1 MGVLLYLFEKEIVIT
16 LVLPSYSETNKACL
30 RKGRAKSGNFTMVD
44 LSCYYRDCRKW
55 LHGFIYFEKEQ
66 DMDNEFI
73 EKEGEVYMKRL
84 EEERERRNQES
95 DKDSV
100 LL

>member
-1 MGVLLYLFEKEIVIT
+1 LETLPWWIYLVIIGIVLSGYMVLYTSK
-16 LVLPSYSETNKACL
+16 
-30 RKGRAKSGNFTMVD
+30 
-44 LSCYYRDCRKW
+44 
-55 LHGFIYFEKEQ
+55 KEQ
-66 DMDNEFI
+66 EMDNDFI

-84 EEERERRNQES
+84 EEEREKRNQDS

>member
-1 MGVLLYLFEKEIVIT
+1 MEILPWWVYLVIVGIVLSGYMVLYTSK
-16 LVLPSYSETNKACL
+16 
-30 RKGRAKSGNFTMVD
+30 
-44 LSCYYRDCRKW
+44 
-55 LHGFIYFEKEQ
+55 KEQ
-66 DMDNEFI
+66 EMDNEFI

-84 EEERERRNQES
+84 EEEREKRNQES

>member
-1 MGVLLYLFEKEIVIT
+1 LETLPWWVYLVIVGIVLSGYMVLYTSK
-16 LVLPSYSETNKACL
+16 
-30 RKGRAKSGNFTMVD
+30 
-44 LSCYYRDCRKW
+44 
-55 LHGFIYFEKEQ
+55 KEQ

-84 EEERERRNQES
+84 EEEREKRNQSS

>member
-1 MGVLLYLFEKEIVIT
+1 METLPWWVYLVIVGIVLSGYMVLYTSK
-16 LVLPSYSETNKACL
+16 
-30 RKGRAKSGNFTMVD
+30 
-44 LSCYYRDCRKW
+44 
-55 LHGFIYFEKEQ
+55 KEQ

-84 EEERERRNQES
+84 EEEREKRNQDS

-100 LL
+100 LF

>member
-1 MGVLLYLFEKEIVIT
+1 MEILPWWVYLVIVGIVLSGYMVLYTSK
-16 LVLPSYSETNKACL
+16 
-30 RKGRAKSGNFTMVD
+30 
-44 LSCYYRDCRKW
+44 
-55 LHGFIYFEKEQ
+55 KEQ

-84 EEERERRNQES
+84 EEEREKRNQSS

>member
-1 MGVLLYLFEKEIVIT
+1 LETLPWWVYLVIVGIVLSGYMVLYTSK
-16 LVLPSYSETNKACL
+16 
-30 RKGRAKSGNFTMVD
+30 
-44 LSCYYRDCRKW
+44 
-55 LHGFIYFEKEQ
+55 KEQ

-84 EEERERRNQES
+84 EEEREKRNQDS

>member
-1 MGVLLYLFEKEIVIT
+1 METLPWWIYLVIIGIVLSGYMVLYTSK
-16 LVLPSYSETNKACL
+16 
-30 RKGRAKSGNFTMVD
+30 
-44 LSCYYRDCRKW
+44 
-55 LHGFIYFEKEQ
+55 KEQ
-66 DMDNEFI
+66 EMDNDFI

-84 EEERERRNQES
+84 EEEREKRNQNS

>member
-1 MGVLLYLFEKEIVIT
+1 MNSSK
-16 LVLPSYSETNKACL
+16 
-30 RKGRAKSGNFTMVD
+30 
-44 LSCYYRDCRKW
+44 
-55 LHGFIYFEKEQ
+55 
-66 DMDNEFI
+66 
-73 EKEGEVYMKRL
+73 KEGEVYMKRL

>member
-1 MGVLLYLFEKEIVIT
+1 VETLPWWVYLVIVGIVLSGYMVLYT
-16 LVLPSYSETNKACL
+16 S
-30 RKGRAKSGNFTMVD
+30 R
-44 LSCYYRDCRKW
+44 
-55 LHGFIYFEKEQ
+55 KEQ
-66 DMDNEFI
+66 EMDNEFI

-84 EEERERRNQES
+84 AEEREKRNQDS

>member
-1 MGVLLYLFEKEIVIT
+1 METLPWWVYLVIVGIVLSGYMVLYTSK
-16 LVLPSYSETNKACL
+16 
-30 RKGRAKSGNFTMVD
+30 
-44 LSCYYRDCRKW
+44 
-55 LHGFIYFEKEQ
+55 KEQ

-84 EEERERRNQES
+84 EEEREKRNQDT

-100 LL
+100 LF

>member
-1 MGVLLYLFEKEIVIT
+1 METLPWWVYLVIVGIVLSGYMVLYTSK
-16 LVLPSYSETNKACL
+16 
-30 RKGRAKSGNFTMVD
+30 
-44 LSCYYRDCRKW
+44 
-55 LHGFIYFEKEQ
+55 KEQ
-66 DMDNEFI
+66 EMDNEFI

-84 EEERERRNQES
+84 EEEREKRNQES

>member
-1 MGVLLYLFEKEIVIT
+1 METLPWWVYLVIVGIVLSGYMVLYT
-16 LVLPSYSETNKACL
+16 S
-30 RKGRAKSGNFTMVD
+30 R
-44 LSCYYRDCRKW
+44 
-55 LHGFIYFEKEQ
+55 KEQ
-66 DMDNEFI
+66 EMDNEFI

-84 EEERERRNQES
+84 AEEREKRNQDS

>member
-1 MGVLLYLFEKEIVIT
+1 MESLPWWVYLVIVGIVLSGYMVLYTSK
-16 LVLPSYSETNKACL
+16 
-30 RKGRAKSGNFTMVD
+30 
-44 LSCYYRDCRKW
+44 
-55 LHGFIYFEKEQ
+55 KEQ
-66 DMDNEFI
+66 EMDNEFI

-84 EEERERRNQES
+84 AEEREKRNQDS

>member
-1 MGVLLYLFEKEIVIT
+1 METLPWWIYLVIIGIVLSGYMVLYTSK
-16 LVLPSYSETNKACL
+16 
-30 RKGRAKSGNFTMVD
+30 
-44 LSCYYRDCRKW
+44 
-55 LHGFIYFEKEQ
+55 KEQ
-66 DMDNEFI
+66 EMDNDFI

-84 EEERERRNQES
+84 EEEREKRNQDS

>member
-1 MGVLLYLFEKEIVIT
+1 VETLPWWVYLVIVGIVLSGYMVLYTSK
-16 LVLPSYSETNKACL
+16 
-30 RKGRAKSGNFTMVD
+30 
-44 LSCYYRDCRKW
+44 
-55 LHGFIYFEKEQ
+55 KEQ
-66 DMDNEFI
+66 EMDNEFI

-84 EEERERRNQES
+84 EEEREKRNQDT

>member
-1 MGVLLYLFEKEIVIT
+1 MQTLPWWIYLIIIGIVVSGYMVLYTSK
-16 LVLPSYSETNKACL
+16 
-30 RKGRAKSGNFTMVD
+30 
-44 LSCYYRDCRKW
+44 
-55 LHGFIYFEKEQ
+55 KEQ
-66 DMDNEFI
+66 EMDNEFI

-84 EEERERRNQES
+84 AEERERRNQES

>member
-1 MGVLLYLFEKEIVIT
+1 METLPWWVYLVIVGIVLSGYMVLYISK
-16 LVLPSYSETNKACL
+16 
-30 RKGRAKSGNFTMVD
+30 
-44 LSCYYRDCRKW
+44 
-55 LHGFIYFEKEQ
+55 KEQ
-66 DMDNEFI
+66 EMDNEFI

-84 EEERERRNQES
+84 AEEREKRNQDS

>member
-1 MGVLLYLFEKEIVIT
+1 MKQ
-16 LVLPSYSETNKACL
+16 
-30 RKGRAKSGNFTMVD
+30 SGNFTMVGV
-44 LSCYYRDCRKW
+44 SCNRWDRIKW

-66 DMDNEFI
+66 EMDNEFI

-84 EEERERRNQES
+84 AEEREKRNQDS

>member
-1 MGVLLYLFEKEIVIT
+1 METLPWWIYLVIIGIVISGYM
-16 LVLPSYSETNKACL
+16 VLYTSK
-30 RKGRAKSGNFTMVD
+30 
-44 LSCYYRDCRKW
+44 
-55 LHGFIYFEKEQ
+55 KEQ
-66 DMDNEFI
+66 EIDNEFI

>member
-1 MGVLLYLFEKEIVIT
+1 METLPWWIYLIIIGIVVSGYMVLYTSK
-16 LVLPSYSETNKACL
+16 
-30 RKGRAKSGNFTMVD
+30 
-44 LSCYYRDCRKW
+44 
-55 LHGFIYFEKEQ
+55 KEQ
-66 DMDNEFI
+66 EMDNEFI

>member
-1 MGVLLYLFEKEIVIT
+1 METLPWWVYLVIIGIVLSGYMVLYTSK
-16 LVLPSYSETNKACL
+16 
-30 RKGRAKSGNFTMVD
+30 
-44 LSCYYRDCRKW
+44 
-55 LHGFIYFEKEQ
+55 KEQ
-66 DMDNEFI
+66 EMDNEFI

-84 EEERERRNQES
+84 EEEREKRNQDS

>member
-1 MGVLLYLFEKEIVIT
+1 METLPWWVYLVIVGIVLSGYMVLYTSK
-16 LVLPSYSETNKACL
+16 
-30 RKGRAKSGNFTMVD
+30 
-44 LSCYYRDCRKW
+44 
-55 LHGFIYFEKEQ
+55 KEQ
-66 DMDNEFI
+66 EMDNEFI

-84 EEERERRNQES
+84 AEEREKRHQDS

>member
-1 MGVLLYLFEKEIVIT
+1 MEILPWWVYLVIVGIVLSGYMVLYTSK
-16 LVLPSYSETNKACL
+16 
-30 RKGRAKSGNFTMVD
+30 
-44 LSCYYRDCRKW
+44 
-55 LHGFIYFEKEQ
+55 KEQ
-66 DMDNEFI
+66 EMDNEFI

-84 EEERERRNQES
+84 AEEREKRNQDS

>member
-1 MGVLLYLFEKEIVIT
+1 METLPWWIYLVIIGIVLSGYMVLYTSK
-16 LVLPSYSETNKACL
+16 
-30 RKGRAKSGNFTMVD
+30 
-44 LSCYYRDCRKW
+44 
-55 LHGFIYFEKEQ
+55 KEQ

-84 EEERERRNQES
+84 EEEREKRNQDS

>member
-1 MGVLLYLFEKEIVIT
+1 MEILPWWVYLVIVGIVLSGYMVLYTSK
-16 LVLPSYSETNKACL
+16 
-30 RKGRAKSGNFTMVD
+30 
-44 LSCYYRDCRKW
+44 
-55 LHGFIYFEKEQ
+55 KEQ
-66 DMDNEFI
+66 EMDNEFI

-84 EEERERRNQES
+84 EEEREKRNQDS

>member
-1 MGVLLYLFEKEIVIT
+1 METLPWWIYLVIVGIVVSGYMVLYTSK
-16 LVLPSYSETNKACL
+16 
-30 RKGRAKSGNFTMVD
+30 
-44 LSCYYRDCRKW
+44 
-55 LHGFIYFEKEQ
+55 KEQ
-66 DMDNEFI
+66 EMDNEFI

>member
-1 MGVLLYLFEKEIVIT
+1 METLPWWIYLVIIGIIVSGYMVLYTSK
-16 LVLPSYSETNKACL
+16 
-30 RKGRAKSGNFTMVD
+30 
-44 LSCYYRDCRKW
+44 
-55 LHGFIYFEKEQ
+55 KEQ

>member
-1 MGVLLYLFEKEIVIT
+1 VEILPWWVYLVIVGIVLSGYMVLYTSK
-16 LVLPSYSETNKACL
+16 
-30 RKGRAKSGNFTMVD
+30 
-44 LSCYYRDCRKW
+44 
-55 LHGFIYFEKEQ
+55 KEQ
-66 DMDNEFI
+66 EMDNEFI

-84 EEERERRNQES
+84 AEEREKRNQDS

>member
-1 MGVLLYLFEKEIVIT
+1 MQTLPWWIYLIIIGIVVSGYMVLYTSK
-16 LVLPSYSETNKACL
+16 
-30 RKGRAKSGNFTMVD
+30 
-44 LSCYYRDCRKW
+44 
-55 LHGFIYFEKEQ
+55 KEQ
-66 DMDNEFI
+66 EIDNDFI

-84 EEERERRNQES
+84 AEERERRNQES

>member
-1 MGVLLYLFEKEIVIT
+1 VKLTRLVSGKEGRRVETLPWWIYLVIIGIVVSGYMVLYTSK
-16 LVLPSYSETNKACL
+16 
-30 RKGRAKSGNFTMVD
+30 
-44 LSCYYRDCRKW
+44 
-55 LHGFIYFEKEQ
+55 KEQ

>member
-1 MGVLLYLFEKEIVIT
+1 MKY
-16 LVLPSYSETNKACL
+16 
-30 RKGRAKSGNFTMVD
+30 SGNFTMVGV
-44 LSCYYRDCRKW
+44 SCNRRDRIKW
-55 LHGFIYFEKEQ
+55 LHGFIYFKKEQ

-84 EEERERRNQES
+84 EEEREKRNQDT